1 MCWISVAMQ
10 AFSQFVASRG
20 LLSCGAWALGHVGFR
35 SCACW
40 ALEGGLSSCGA
51 QAQFPHG
58 MWSLPRSGIKP
69 VSPALAG
76 GFFTTEPPWKTPP
89 PRLQLLDHPTLHW
102 PSSQSPGLVPVVVG
116 WAPCLDVY
124 LGMHW
129 VSVSEKGNERV
140 RSWMRRG

>member
-1 MCWISVAMQ
+1 MQ

-69 VSPALAG
+69 VSPALADR
-76 GFFTTEPPWKTPP
+76 FFTGE
-89 PRLQLLDHPTLHW
+89 TLVDFM
-102 PSSQSPGLVPVVVG
+102 PNYSLTFFQFITS
-116 WAPCLDVY
+116 
-124 LGMHW
+124 
-129 VSVSEKGNERV
+129 
-140 RSWMRRG
+140 